1 MQSRAVVCTATTWTR
16 LAGDVREFTPSA
28 AASSGGQLDDE
39 ASATLEWNPHDDS
52 SSLFGCFEGDRPP
65 RSGASWP
72 PSSAPSRS
80 ALHCSA
86 PRLTV
91 RPRQQSARLVPSI
104 VPYGCGNRESES
116 HLGGVFSRPSH
127 LHRNPAISHV
137 IIDHSGSLHE
147 RISRG
152 RTHKLEPAPLE
163 FLSHGSRLGSDR
175 GNLCN

>member
-28 AASSGGQLDDE
+28 AASSGV
-39 ASATLEWNPHDDS
+39 S
-52 SSLFGCFEGDRPP
+52 STTRRP
-65 RSGASWP
+65 P
-72 PSSAPSRS
+72 PSSGTRMTIPRPSLVASRGPS
-80 ALHCSA
+80 PPVRGFMAAILCSLQICAALLCASTNGA
-86 PRLTV
+86 
-91 RPRQQSARLVPSI
+91 PRQQSARLVPSI